1 MEKIIEA
8 IYELRGIKDR
18 AGVNEPSEIVKKVML
33 KLGMNFNF
41 YIFWTST
48 TCSFQIQV
56 KITERFVKAS

>member
-41 YIFWTST
+41 FIFLDFYNLFILDTGKNYR
-48 TCSFQIQV
+48 
-56 KITERFVKAS
+56 KIR